1 MVGDPFKKVHAG
13 DPLEISAEA
22 WNALSELAQQAKMG
36 AFQRTE
42 TPRVFARLPC
52 VTALVRNNTGAN
64 RNPFEIVALRGELE
78 GTNPFE
84 NQKNPM
90 LWAEIPQEGDICRP
104 VAVYLEPCEAGQ
116 LGIAVLAGLTLA
128 KIESPHW
135 RKPLD
140 IKPGDCTK
148 LQCVEQRTG
157 VGWLV
162 SASPV
167 VDDFYAIWLQPQ
179 SVAVV
184 MGYLVRSE
192 IECSMKLGL
201 ADEDPAFPAAPLAGP
216 FFWGIPNQLQ
226 SQLPPTGA
234 KMPFYRFV
242 ADETWYFFCP
252 PEWKGIDQTV
262 QIDTPNTTHWLTF
275 EKGHLVGYQ
284 PGLTGQPGQIE
295 VGGGIIPGDALG
307 KFFIVPGLWN
317 GMPQWQNAQ
326 HPNWWIRWVP
336 LPNNPQQGRWVIG
349 QWPLDAQQGQQP
361 QRGWGHRPPAEGE
374 PPQQN
379 PIDEFLEQIG
389 DVGGVPQVIT
399 VDYLIQD
406 CTDLNSFV
414 ELVNS
419 GQFRW
424 PVDQVI
430 KWADAQGRV
439 HCGRVADLPVQGIKV
454 QQWQLIG
461 LEKNCQACGTD
472 VVVADCNLPEKKYRL
487 QGSGS
492 LGLQPGQVIVWVANP
507 GGSLWEEFHCGTVQD
522 RSDICTHDASPGA
535 WAFGKVVPS
544 CQQCPSGACPSQ
556 PSCPSYPGNPPC
568 PESCPC
574 IEVIGRIQPADA
586 LGVYTLQG
594 TWNEH
599 CWWRKGDWAIY
610 YVPSTT
616 KWFIQNLQNTAQY
629 WQRHGDVFGAYLPR
643 DTGETQ
649 GVAIVIGR

>member
-1 MVGDPFKKVHAG
+1 MVGDPFKKVHSG

-64 RNPFEIVALRGELE
+64 RNPFEIVALRGELS
-78 GTNPFE
+78 GANPFE

-90 LWAEIPQEGDICRP
+90 LWAEIPQVEDICRP

-167 VDDFYAIWLQPQ
+167 VDDLYAIWLQPQ

-184 MGYLVRSE
+184 MGYLVRE
-192 IECSMKLGL
+192 IDQCSMKLGL
-201 ADEDPAFPAAPLAGP
+201 ADEDPAFPAAPIAGP

-275 EKGHLVGYQ
+275 EKGHLVDYQ
-284 PGLTGQPGQIE
+284 PGLTGQAGGRSDIRGAVKPTEWWTPSAPKKPAALPPGPRPILVLRTDSRQTAEELCRRGWHLGYWRDSNTGYDNGLRDIVMKWSQGQRIQKLREWGQLLWREAEEAGCVVALWHPEIRLDEVQAAWSPVYEITARTPEEAEAQLPEPWRTFLAEYIPPNQPPVVLLKAPDAVTQELEQQGWQCVRLPDGLVEREEEFRRWLIGQLRASARSGKVLALYGPGLDRLPPLPDRVQVERIE
-295 VGGGIIPGDALG
+295 AESAKQALG
-307 KFFIVPGLWN
+307 KYRTT
-317 GMPQWQNAQ
+317 Q
-326 HPNWWIRWVP
+326 HGRLSIPP
-336 LPNNPQQGRWVIG
+336 L
-349 QWPLDAQQGQQP
+349 
-361 QRGWGHRPPAEGE
+361 
-374 PPQQN
+374 
-379 PIDEFLEQIG
+379 
-389 DVGGVPQVIT
+389 
-399 VDYLIQD
+399 
-406 CTDLNSFV
+406 
-414 ELVNS
+414 
-419 GQFRW
+419 
-424 PVDQVI
+424 
-430 KWADAQGRV
+430 
-439 HCGRVADLPVQGIKV
+439 VA
-454 QQWQLIG
+454 
-461 LEKNCQACGTD
+461 
-472 VVVADCNLPEKKYRL
+472 
-487 QGSGS
+487 S
-492 LGLQPGQVIVWVANP
+492 
-507 GGSLWEEFHCGTVQD
+507 
-522 RSDICTHDASPGA
+522 
-535 WAFGKVVPS
+535 
-544 CQQCPSGACPSQ
+544 
-556 PSCPSYPGNPPC
+556 
-568 PESCPC
+568 
-574 IEVIGRIQPADA
+574 
-586 LGVYTLQG
+586 
-594 TWNEH
+594 
-599 CWWRKGDWAIY
+599 
-610 YVPSTT
+610 
-616 KWFIQNLQNTAQY
+616 
-629 WQRHGDVFGAYLPR
+629 
-643 DTGETQ
+643 
-649 GVAIVIGR
+649 